1 MNGDMVVDVNDCI
14 GPAGAGV
21 LVEFDIMSANV
32 PLTGTCQQMT
42 GAEIWI
48 NVPGAGNVTFIANVD
63 LNMVHAMGTE
73 DSWRFVLDNTPADCL
88 AGEWNTDGSIP
99 SSWDSGPVEVHDTVS
114 RGYSVPGPGTLIVY
128 LNGYMLSGSGDGD
141 ELDNANMVAVY
152 YPS

>member
-1 MNGDMVVDVNDCI
+1 
-14 GPAGAGV
+14 
-21 LVEFDIMSANV
+21 VEIDIASTDV

-48 NVPGAGNVTFIANVD
+48 NVPGAGNITFIASID

-73 DSWRFVLDNTPADCL
+73 DSWRFVLDSNPADCL
-88 AGEWNTDGSIP
+88 AGEWNSDGSIP

-114 RGYSVPGPGTLIVY
+114 RAYSVTGPGTVIVY

-141 ELDNANMVAVY
+141 VLDNANMVAVY